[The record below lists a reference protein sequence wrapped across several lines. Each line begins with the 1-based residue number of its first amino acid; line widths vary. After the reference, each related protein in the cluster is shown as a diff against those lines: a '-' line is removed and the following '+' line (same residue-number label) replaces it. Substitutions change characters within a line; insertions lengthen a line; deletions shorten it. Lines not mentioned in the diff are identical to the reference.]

1 MSPGAYI
8 QARENKV
15 ERSIIDGQLY
25 LPLLAIDTS
34 NQQIKEETAKQ
45 VVLQLLLDGSDAGI
59 LLSTQHCS
67 KAYPVLQV
75 DKVVGG
81 NTNELLRVSG
91 IHLGVSLL
99 RDATAAATMNGNGNG
114 NDTSENDNS
123 VQDDDVQEEASPS
136 AESVTLSSSSSSS
149 LSSSQSIIDSD
160 YLFPDVVLIR
170 IFGGHGL
177 IDRDVETCTFAALNQ
192 AGIAPAYYGRFQ
204 NGRLEG
210 WLDGMRPLDVVELS
224 QPVISKAI
232 ATQLGRLHASFVIPS
247 HLTEYHDPTKPPSLW
262 TQLYQWLEQATHAT
276 FCNEHDTRRVQELLN
291 VPQFHAD
298 LKWLQSDIVPVA
310 TAKLGFCHNDILHSN
325 VLWNDDTKEVQL
337 IDFEYGGMNYL
348 SFDIANHF
356 NEYAGG
362 TNGHGIPNYD
372 WFPTPQ
378 QQAEFVTTYWQA
390 LQDHTTDDDNSG
402 ITTVLT
408 EAKLE
413 ELLDEITSFILAN
426 HLYWTLWA
434 INSAST
440 EGCDTFDYLLYAQ
453 GRLQQYH
460 KVKEQ
465 VICTK
470 PTTSNKQRAAQAS
483 QFIQGEQ
490 YLRKAKDK
498 CWTLPIVQP
507 TKKGCE
513 GVM

>member
-1 MSPGAYI
+1 MIIVGRTSKAAESKRKKETTNKMSPGAYI
-8 QARENKV
+8 QARENQV

-34 NQQIKEETAKQ
+34 NQQTKEETAKQ
-45 VVLQLLLDGSDAGI
+45 AVLQLLLGRSDAGI
-59 LLSTQHCS
+59 LLSAQNCS
-67 KAYPVLQV
+67 RVYPVLPV

-91 IHLGVSLL
+91 IHLAVSLL
-99 RDATAAATMNGNGNG
+99 RDATTATMNGNGNG
-114 NDTSENDNS
+114 NGNYSREKDNN
-123 VQDDDVQEEASPS
+123 VQGSDVQEAS
-136 AESVTLSSSSSSS
+136 AAQRVRLSSSSSIP
-149 LSSSQSIIDSD
+149 SSQSNNDNNTLI
-160 YLFPDVVLIR
+160 PDTVLIR

-177 IDRDVETCTFAALNQ
+177 IDRDVETCTFAALHQ

-210 WLDGMRPLDVVELS
+210 WLPGMRPLDVVELS
-224 QPVISKAI
+224 QTVISKAI

-262 TQLYQWLEQATHAT
+262 TQLYQWLDQATHAS
-276 FCNEHDTRRVQELLN
+276 FRNEHDTRRVQELLN

-325 VLWNDDTKEVQL
+325 VLWNDDTQEVQL

-362 TNGHGIPNYD
+362 TDGHGIPNYD

-378 QQAEFVTTYWQA
+378 QQVEFVTTYWHA
-390 LQDHTTDDDNSG
+390 LQDHTADDNDNG
-402 ITTVLT
+402 TTTVLT

-413 ELLDEITSFILAN
+413 ELLEEITSFILAN

-465 VICTK
+465 VIRTK
-470 PTTSNKQRAAQAS
+470 PTTTNTQH
-483 QFIQGEQ
+483 
-490 YLRKAKDK
+490 
-498 CWTLPIVQP
+498 
-507 TKKGCE
+507 
-513 GVM
+513 

>member
-34 NQQIKEETAKQ
+34 NQHTKEETAKQ
-45 VVLQLLLDGSDAGI
+45 VVLQLLLGGSDAGI
-59 LLSTQHCS
+59 LLSEQDCS
-67 KAYPVLQV
+67 RVYPVLQV

-91 IHLGVSLL
+91 IQMGVGLL
-99 RDATAAATMNGNGNG
+99 CDATTARMNGHGHGNG
-114 NDTSENDNS
+114 DGNSENDNN
-123 VQDDDVQEEASPS
+123 VQEDVHDTSP
-136 AESVTLSSSSSSS
+136 AETVTISSSSSS
-149 LSSSQSIIDSD
+149 LPSSQSNNDNNT
-160 YLFPDVVLIR
+160 LLPDTVLIR

-177 IDRDVETCTFAALNQ
+177 IDRDVETCTFAALHQ
-192 AGIAPAYYGRFQ
+192 AGVAPAYYGRFQ

-210 WLDGMRPLDVVELS
+210 WSDGMRPLDVVELS

-232 ATQLGRLHASFVIPS
+232 ATHLGRLHASFVIPS

-262 TQLYQWLEQATHAT
+262 TQLYQWLEQAAHAT
-276 FCNEHDTRRVQELLN
+276 FRNEHDTLRVQELLN

-325 VLWNDDTKEVQL
+325 VLWNDDAQVAQL

-362 TNGHGIPNYD
+362 TDGHGIPNYE

-378 QQAEFVTTYWQA
+378 QQVEFVTTYWQA
-390 LQDHTTDDDNSG
+390 LHDYAGDDNNNPNG
-402 ITTVLT
+402 TTTVLT

-413 ELLDEITSFILAN
+413 ELLEEVTSFILAN
-426 HLYWTLWA
+426 HLYWALWA

-440 EGCDTFDYLLYAQ
+440 VGCDTFDYLLYAQ
-453 GRLQQYH
+453 GRLQQYQ

-465 VICTK
+465 VLRTK
-470 PTTSNKQRAAQAS
+470 PTTSSTQH
-483 QFIQGEQ
+483 
-490 YLRKAKDK
+490 
-498 CWTLPIVQP
+498 
-507 TKKGCE
+507 
-513 GVM
+513 